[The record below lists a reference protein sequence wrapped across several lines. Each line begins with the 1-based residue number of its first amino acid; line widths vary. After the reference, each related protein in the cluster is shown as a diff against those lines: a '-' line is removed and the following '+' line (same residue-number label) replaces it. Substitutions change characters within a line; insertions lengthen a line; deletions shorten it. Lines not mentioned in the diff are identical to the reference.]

1 MRLAGNALR
10 YVKAQR
16 MESML
21 AKQRF
26 DTYRKWYARRDKL
39 HAEMKERNA
48 GNMLLE
54 LSLPDYSEPQQIASN
69 LA

>member
-1 MRLAGNALR
+1 
-10 YVKAQR
+10 

-26 DTYRKWYARRDKL
+26 DTYRKWYQRRDKL

-48 GNMLLE
+48 GNMLLD